1 MKLIVC
7 GGRKYQER
15 AAQFR
20 AMDEIHATTPITLV
34 IHGACTDRETKKLT
48 GADRWAEEWA
58 IEREVPYMGVPAR
71 WTKEGRSA
79 GPRRNGRMAAIRNV
93 DMVLAMPGEQQLILV
108 SPGSD
113 KCPRRAQ

>member
-1 MKLIVC
+1 
-7 GGRKYQER
+7 
-15 AAQFR
+15 
-20 AMDEIHATTPITLV
+20 
-34 IHGACTDRETKKLT
+34 
-48 GADRWAEEWA
+48 
-58 IEREVPYMGVPAR
+58 MGVPAR

-113 KCPRRAQ
+113 KCPRTTQ